1 MSKVPHTQAIEEFT
15 MDFYF
20 DQDLKEFRG
29 HIARWVDERLIPQAD
44 AFDKSAEFPRELFK
58 ELGGLGYFGV
68 MYPEQYGGSGLERP
82 YLHYTVLCEEL
93 ARGSM
98 GFAATVCMHAS
109 AATHTIYAWG
119 NEALRQRYLV
129 PAIRGDMVGAF
140 AITEA
145 NAGSDAAS
153 IRTRAVRADG
163 GWRLN
168 GTKIFT
174 SNGTIADFVTVAAT
188 TDPAKKVRGISL
200 FLVDA
205 KTAGFR
211 VGRKMEKFT
220 THCSDTAELMLDDV
234 FISDECRLGAEEGG
248 FLNAYK
254 ALTIDR
260 IFTAALAIGTGR
272 AAYDAAL
279 KYAGER
285 EQFGQPIAKFQAVQF
300 KLVDMLATLEQ
311 ARLYTYYAAA
321 LADRDQPITIEA
333 ALSKIIAA
341 DGCNEV
347 CQKALNIFGGYGLMN
362 EFPVQRYLR
371 DSYFP
376 MIGGG
381 TSDIMR
387 LIVAR
392 QLGL

>member
-1 MSKVPHTQAIEEFT
+1 MQLFLDQEQREF
-15 MDFYF
+15 
-20 DQDLKEFRG
+20 QRN
-29 HIARWVDERLIPQAD
+29 IARWVDERLAPRAEELD
-44 AFDKSAEFPRELFK
+44 RSGEFPRALFK
-58 ELGGLGYFGV
+58 ELGELGYYGV
-68 MYPEQYGGSGLERP
+68 MYPEAYGGSGLERP
-82 YLHYTVLCEEL
+82 YVYYTILCEEL

-98 GFAATVCMHAS
+98 GFAAIVGMHAS
-109 AATHTIYAWG
+109 AATYTIFTWG
-119 NEALRQRYLV
+119 GESLRRRYLV

-140 AITEA
+140 ALTEP

-153 IRTRAVRADG
+153 IRTRATRTEA

-188 TDPAKKVRGISL
+188 TDPQKKARGIGL
-200 FLVDA
+200 FLVDT
-205 KTAGFR
+205 KTPGFSVSR
-211 VGRKMEKFT
+211 RLKKFT
-220 THCSDTAELMLDDV
+220 THCSDAAELVLDDV
-234 FISDECRLGAEEGG
+234 RVPDECRLGADEGSV
-248 FLNAYK
+248 LSAYK

-260 IFTAALAIGTGR
+260 IFTAALATGTGR
-272 AAYDAAL
+272 AAYEAAL
-279 KYAGER
+279 KYAKER
-285 EQFGQPIAKFQAVQF
+285 EQFGQPISKFQAVQF
-300 KLVDMLATLEQ
+300 KLVDMLAQLEQ

-321 LADRDQPITIEA
+321 LADRGEPITIEA
-333 ALSKIIAA
+333 ALAKIIAA

-347 CQKALNIFGGYGLMN
+347 CQKALNIFGGYGLME

>member
-1 MSKVPHTQAIEEFT
+1 MQLL
-15 MDFYF
+15 F
-20 DQDLKEFRG
+20 DQDQLEFQR
-29 HIARWVDERLIPQAD
+29 HIARWVDERLVPQAD
-44 AFDKSAEFPRELFK
+44 ALDRSGAFPRELFR
-58 ELGGLGYFGV
+58 ELGSLGYYGV
-68 MYPEQYGGSGLERP
+68 MYPEAYGGSGLAKP
-82 YLHYTVLCEEL
+82 YLSFTILCEEL

-98 GFAATVCMHAS
+98 GFAAIVGMHAS
-109 AATHTIYAWG
+109 AATHTIHAWG
-119 NEALRQRYLV
+119 TEALRQRYLV

-140 AITEA
+140 AITEP

-153 IRTRAVRADG
+153 IKTRAVKTAG

-174 SNGTIADFVTVAAT
+174 SNGPFADFITVAAT
-188 TDPAKKVRGISL
+188 TDPEKKARGITL
-200 FLVDA
+200 FLVD
-205 KTAGFR
+205 TRTPGFSVSR
-211 VGRKMEKFT
+211 QLEKFT
-220 THCSDTAELMLDDV
+220 THCHPTSEIVLHDV
-234 FISDECRLGAEEGG
+234 LVPDECRLAGEDGG
-248 FLNAYK
+248 GLNAYK

-272 AAYDAAL
+272 AAYEAAL
-279 KYAGER
+279 KYAKER
-285 EQFGQPIAKFQAVQF
+285 VQFGQPIGRFQAVQF
-300 KLVDMLATLEQ
+300 KLVDMLAQLEQ
-311 ARLYTYYAAA
+311 ARLYTYYAAS
-321 LADRDQPITIEA
+321 LADQGQPITLEA

-341 DGCNEV
+341 DGCNEL

-387 LIVAR
+387 LVVAR

>member
-1 MSKVPHTQAIEEFT
+1 MDLFLDKDQTEFQT
-15 MDFYF
+15 
-20 DQDLKEFRG
+20 
-29 HIARWVDERLIPQAD
+29 HIARWVEKRLAPQAAALD
-44 AFDKSAEFPRELFK
+44 RSGAFSRELFK
-58 ELGGLGYFGV
+58 ELGELGYYGV
-68 MYPEQYGGSGLERP
+68 MYPEAYGGSGLKQP
-82 YLHYTVLCEEL
+82 YVYYTILCEEL
-93 ARGSM
+93 ARASM

-145 NAGSDAAS
+145 NAGSDAGS
-153 IRTRAVRADG
+153 IRTRAAKADG

-188 TDPAKKVRGISL
+188 TDPAKKVRGIGL
-200 FLVDA
+200 FLVDT
-205 KTAGFR
+205 KTEGFR
-211 VGRKMEKFT
+211 VGRKLEKFT
-220 THCSDTAELMLDDV
+220 THCSDTAELVLDDV
-234 FISDECRLGAEEGG
+234 FVADECRLGDAEGG

-260 IFTAALAIGTGR
+260 IFTAALAVGNGR
-272 AAYDAAL
+272 AAYDAAF
-279 KYAGER
+279 KYATER
-285 EQFGQPIAKFQAVQF
+285 EQFGQPIGKFQAVQF
-300 KLVDMLATLEQ
+300 KLVDMLAQLDQ
-311 ARLYTYYAAA
+311 ARIYTYYAAS
-321 LADRDQPITIEA
+321 LADQGRPITTEA

-347 CQKALNIFGGYGLMN
+347 CQKALNIFGGYGLMD